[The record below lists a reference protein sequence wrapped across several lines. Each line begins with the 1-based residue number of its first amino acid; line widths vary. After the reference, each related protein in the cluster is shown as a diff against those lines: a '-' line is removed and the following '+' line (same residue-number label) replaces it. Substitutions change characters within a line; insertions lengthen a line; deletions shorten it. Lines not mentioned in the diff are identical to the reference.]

1 MLYGDVGMQGKSD
14 RVEVACAYV
23 TCGNRQDGRSCQ
35 VKLVERKFMSFG
47 RRYHRNT
54 DAQYHTAIATL
65 AFSDIARPVLLEFLG
80 LISLTQ
86 LQHFASTACTASI
99 LVHGEYRLCD
109 EP

>member
-14 RVEVACAYV
+14 RVKVACAYV
-23 TCGNRQDGRSCQ
+23 TCGNRQDGRSCR
-35 VKLVERKFMSFG
+35 VKLVER
-47 RRYHRNT
+47 RYHRIT

-65 AFSDIARPVLLEFLG
+65 AFPDVARRVLLEFLG

-99 LVHGEYRLCD
+99 LLTANTVCD